1 MRGKIPFDPHIIIC
15 GCFSSYQNT
24 INIRKNSMNIQIF
37 GTKKCNDTKKAQRF
51 FKERGI
57 KFQFIDMTEKGMS
70 KGEFNSVAQVN
81 GGLDNMI
88 NWDGKDKDLLALIK
102 YIADEDKLD
111 NVLENPQVIKTPVVR
126 NGRQST
132 IGYRPDVWKT
142 WK

>member
-111 NVLENPQVIKTPVVR
+111 KVLENPQVIKTPVVR

-132 IGYRPDVWKT
+132 IGYQPDVWKT